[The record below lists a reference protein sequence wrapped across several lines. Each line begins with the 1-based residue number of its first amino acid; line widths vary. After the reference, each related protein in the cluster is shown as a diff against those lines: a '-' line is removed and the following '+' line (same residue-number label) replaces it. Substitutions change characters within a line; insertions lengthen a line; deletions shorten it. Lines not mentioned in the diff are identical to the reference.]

1 MTDRLL
7 VALVCGLIGWNG
19 LFPAPPTP
27 QSLREKM
34 IESQHA
40 KVCEKKKLRAK
51 IKKLCREWGH
61 GS

>member
-1 MTDRLL
+1 MTDRLFI
-7 VALVCGLIGWNG
+7 ALVCGLIGWNG
-19 LFPAPPTP
+19 LFPSPPTP

-51 IKKLCREWGH
+51 IKKLCRKWGYA
-61 GS
+61 

>member
-7 VALVCGLIGWNG
+7 IALVCGLIGWNG

-27 QSLREKM
+27 ASLREKM

-40 KVCEKKKLRAK
+40 KVCEKKKLRTK
-51 IKKLCREWGH
+51 IKKLCRKWGYDR
-61 GS
+61 

>member
-7 VALVCGLIGWNG
+7 IALVCGLIGWNG
-19 LFPAPPTP
+19 LFPAPPTLA
-27 QSLREKM
+27 SLREKM

-61 GS
+61 D

>member
-7 VALVCGLIGWNG
+7 IALVCGLIGWNG

-27 QSLREKM
+27 ASLREKM
-34 IESQHA
+34 IESQHV
-40 KVCEKKKLRAK
+40 KVCEKKRLRSK

-61 GS
+61 D

>member
-7 VALVCGLIGWNG
+7 IALVCGLIGWNG
-19 LFPAPPTP
+19 LFPAPPIP
-27 QSLREKM
+27 ASLREKM

-40 KVCEKKKLRAK
+40 KVCEKKKLRVK

-61 GS
+61 D

>member
-7 VALVCGLIGWNG
+7 IALVCGLIGWNG

-27 QSLREKM
+27 ASLREKM

-40 KVCEKKKLRAK
+40 KVCEKKKLKQRTRQ
-51 IKKLCREWGH
+51 LCREWGYDR
-61 GS
+61 